1 MIRSLVGKMK
11 VRLVGRNISSSRR
24 EKIRLLLRETRK
36 IWKRYKRNSTGM
48 IGLFIVIFFVV
59 MALFAPFIATF
70 SEPASLEW
78 ADVNP
83 AYASPSLE
91 FLFGTDFYGRDV
103 FSLTMFGS
111 RPSLIVGLLASLI
124 SMILG
129 TAVGLIS
136 GYLGKMTDE
145 ILMRITDF
153 FLVIPW
159 FPLMIVFASLMGPS
173 FTNIIIIIGITSW
186 PWTTRIIRAE
196 VLSVKEKPFIERAR
210 GIGAGNTRIIF
221 KHIFPNVFPL
231 VVANTVFLVANSI
244 FSESFLD
251 FFGLSDPTMVSWGT
265 MLEQA
270 YAKGAFSSFAW
281 WYILA
286 PSACIVLLVVAFFL
300 IGEALDEVLNPK
312 LRER

>member
-1 MIRSLVGKMK
+1 MIRPFVEKTK
-11 VRLVGRNISSSRR
+11 VRLAARSLSSSRR
-24 EKIRLLLRETRK
+24 EKVALLLKKTRE
-36 IWKRYKRNSTGM
+36 IWKRYKRNWAGM
-48 IGLFIVIFFVV
+48 IGLSIVIFFVF
-59 MALFAPFIATF
+59 MALFAPLIATF
-70 SEPASLEW
+70 PEPSSLKW

-83 AYASPSLE
+83 KYAPPSLK

-129 TAVGLIS
+129 TVVGLVA

-159 FPLMIVFASLMGPS
+159 FPLMIVFASLLGPS
-173 FTNIIIIIGITSW
+173 FTNIILIIGITSW

-210 GIGAGNTRIIF
+210 SIGAGNTRIIF
-221 KHIFPNVFPL
+221 KHILPNVFPL

-251 FFGLSDPTMVSWGT
+251 FFGLSDPNLVSWGT

-270 YAKGAFSSFAW
+270 YAKGAFTSFAW

-286 PSACIVLLVVAFFL
+286 PSTCIVLLVVAFFL
-300 IGEALDEVLNPK
+300 IGEALDEILNPK
-312 LRER
+312 LRKR